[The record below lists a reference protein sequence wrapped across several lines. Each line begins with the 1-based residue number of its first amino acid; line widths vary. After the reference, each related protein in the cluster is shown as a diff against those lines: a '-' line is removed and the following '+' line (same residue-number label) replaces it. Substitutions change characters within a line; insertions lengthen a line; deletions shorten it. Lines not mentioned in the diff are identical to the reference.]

1 MSNLRKFYE
10 LLQIIKPYI
19 ELRDTRF
26 RRAIGAEKKLMVTM
40 RLLATG
46 DSFRT
51 IGESY
56 RLGYT
61 TVQEIVH
68 TTCSVIWEV
77 LSKIIMPEPT
87 EGTWKNAEG

>member
-1 MSNLRKFYE
+1 MLFCF
-10 LLQIIKPYI
+10 
-19 ELRDTRF
+19 RF
-26 RRAIGAEKKLMVTM
+26 
-40 RLLATG
+40 LATG

-56 RLGYT
+56 RLGYI

-77 LSKIIMPEPT
+77 LSKIVMPEPT
-87 EGTWKNAEG
+87 EETWKNAEGGFSQR